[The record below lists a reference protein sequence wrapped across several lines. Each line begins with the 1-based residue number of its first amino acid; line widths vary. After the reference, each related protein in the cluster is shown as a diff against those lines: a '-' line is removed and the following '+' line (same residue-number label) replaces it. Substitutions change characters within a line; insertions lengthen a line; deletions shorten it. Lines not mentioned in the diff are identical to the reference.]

1 MIRAVNEYENIPF
14 VSNNAVV
21 NRDLTFGDISAQAEI
36 ICQGLEGHG
45 QLQWILPDGGSGLS
59 TSSVGPRQQL
69 LTISSE
75 IEFPSPK
82 TEFRCES
89 MESGASASFYFST
102 CELQVIY
109 QVCVVRA
116 VYVIRLPLLSIL

>member
-1 MIRAVNEYENIPF
+1 MIRAVDQYANIPF

-21 NRDLTFGDISAQAEI
+21 NNVQFFSRTEV

-45 QLQWILPDGGSGLS
+45 QLQWILPDSGPGLS

-69 LTISSE
+69 LTISHE
-75 IEFPSPK
+75 IEFPNK

-89 MESGASASFYFST
+89 MESGASASFYYST
-102 CELQVIY
+102 CELQVISG
-109 QVCVVRA
+109 VHRTCSVT
-116 VYVIRLPLLSIL
+116 RLPLYYCQFCSKYSA